1 MICLKNVSKMIDD
14 KIIIDDISLEIQ
26 DGSSFA
32 LIGSNG
38 AGKSTLLRL
47 ISGIYGQNRGEI
59 LLDNE
64 KIYDN
69 PSAKEKIFFINDETV
84 QFQSFT
90 VNELKNYYKP
100 FYPNFSESV
109 FKKLI
114 STVKLPADKKI
125 STFSKGMKRQ
135 AIVIIGIA
143 ACTEYLLL
151 DESFD
156 GLDPTM
162 RLIVKHMIFDAMEER
177 NLTVIISSHNLKEIS
192 ELCDS
197 CALIHNSKLVF
208 QKELSDNSDIFKL
221 QLAFRN
227 DVDIRSIFERKEN
240 IEVIHIDRNMSVYSV
255 VVRGAKEDIEDS
267 VKSSEPLIM
276 DVLPLT
282 LEETYIY
289 EMEAMGY
296 ADFDE

>member
-1 MICLKNVSKMIDD
+1 MISLKNVSKSIDNK
-14 KIIIDDISLEIQ
+14 KIIDNISLEIP

-47 ISGIYGQNRGEI
+47 ISGIYGQNNGEI

-69 PSAKEKIFFINDETV
+69 PSVKEKIFFINDETI
-84 QFQSFT
+84 QFQGYT
-90 VNELKNYYKP
+90 VKELKNYYKS
-100 FYPNFSESV
+100 FYPNFSETV
-109 FKKLI
+109 FKKLLSI
-114 STVKLPADKKI
+114 IKLPENEKI

-135 AIVIIGIA
+135 TIVIIGLA

-162 RLIVKHMIFDAMEER
+162 RLIVKHMIFDAMAER
-177 NLTVIISSHNLKEIS
+177 NLTLVISSHNLKEIS

-197 CALIHNSKLVF
+197 CALIHKGKLVF
-208 QKELSDNSDIFKL
+208 QKDLSDASDMFKL
-221 QLAFRN
+221 QLAYN
-227 DVDIRSIFERKEN
+227 DEIDIKSEFERKEN
-240 IEVIHIDRNMSVYSV
+240 VKVLHVDKNMSVYSV
-255 VVRGAKEDIEDS
+255 IVRGDKEKIKEAAEENNPIIFDI
-267 VKSSEPLIM
+267 
-276 DVLPLT
+276 LPLT

-289 EMEAMGY
+289 EMEEMGY
-296 ADFDE
+296 ADFI

>member
-1 MICLKNVSKMIDD
+1 MISLKNVSKSIDNK
-14 KIIIDDISLEIQ
+14 KIIDNISLEIP

-47 ISGIYGQNRGEI
+47 ISGIYGQNNGEI

-69 PSAKEKIFFINDETV
+69 PSVKEKIFFINDETI
-84 QFQSFT
+84 QFQGYT
-90 VNELKNYYKP
+90 VKELKNYYKS
-100 FYPNFSESV
+100 FYPNFSETV
-109 FKKLI
+109 FKKLLSI
-114 STVKLPADKKI
+114 IKLPENEKI

-135 AIVIIGIA
+135 TIVIIGLA

-162 RLIVKHMIFDAMEER
+162 RLIVKHMIFDAMAER
-177 NLTVIISSHNLKEIS
+177 NLTLVISSHNLKEIS

-197 CALIHNSKLVF
+197 CALIHKGKLVF
-208 QKELSDNSDIFKL
+208 QKDLSDASDMFKL
-221 QLAFRN
+221 QLAYN
-227 DVDIRSIFERKEN
+227 DEIDIRSEFERKEN
-240 IEVIHIDRNMSVYSV
+240 VKVLHVDKNMSVYSV
-255 VVRGAKEDIEDS
+255 IVRGDKEKIKEAAEENNPIIFDI
-267 VKSSEPLIM
+267 
-276 DVLPLT
+276 LPLT

-289 EMEAMGY
+289 EMEEMGY
-296 ADFDE
+296 ADFI

>member
-1 MICLKNVSKMIDD
+1 MISLKNVSKSIDNK
-14 KIIIDDISLEIQ
+14 KIIDNISLEIP

-47 ISGIYGQNRGEI
+47 ISGIYGQNNGEI

-69 PSAKEKIFFINDETV
+69 PSVKEKIFFINDETI
-84 QFQSFT
+84 QFQGYT
-90 VNELKNYYKP
+90 VKELKNYYKS
-100 FYPNFSESV
+100 FYPNFSETV
-109 FKKLI
+109 FKKLLSI
-114 STVKLPADKKI
+114 IKLPENEKI

-135 AIVIIGIA
+135 TIVIIGLA

-162 RLIVKHMIFDAMEER
+162 RLIVKHMIFDAMAER
-177 NLTVIISSHNLKEIS
+177 NLTLVISSHNLKEIS

-197 CALIHNSKLVF
+197 CALIHKGKLVF
-208 QKELSDNSDIFKL
+208 QKDLSDASDMFKL
-221 QLAFRN
+221 QLAYN
-227 DVDIRSIFERKEN
+227 DEIDIRSEFERKEN
-240 IEVIHIDRNMSVYSV
+240 VKVLHVDKNMSVYSV
-255 VVRGAKEDIEDS
+255 IVRGNKEKIKEAAEENNPIIFDI
-267 VKSSEPLIM
+267 
-276 DVLPLT
+276 LPLT

-289 EMEAMGY
+289 EMEEMGY
-296 ADFDE
+296 ADFI

>member
-1 MICLKNVSKMIDD
+1 MISLKNVSKSIDNK
-14 KIIIDDISLEIQ
+14 KIIDNISLEIP

-47 ISGIYGQNRGEI
+47 ISGIYGQNNGEI

-69 PSAKEKIFFINDETV
+69 PSVKEKIFFINDETI
-84 QFQSFT
+84 QFQGYT
-90 VNELKNYYKP
+90 VKELKNYYKS
-100 FYPNFSESV
+100 FYPNFSETV
-109 FKKLI
+109 FKKLLSI
-114 STVKLPADKKI
+114 IKLPENEKI

-135 AIVIIGIA
+135 TIVIIGLA

-162 RLIVKHMIFDAMEER
+162 RLIVKHMIFDAMAER
-177 NLTVIISSHNLKEIS
+177 NLTLVISSHNLKEIS

-197 CALIHNSKLVF
+197 CALIHKGRLVF
-208 QKELSDNSDIFKL
+208 QKDLSDASDMFKL
-221 QLAFRN
+221 QLAYN
-227 DVDIRSIFERKEN
+227 DEIDIKSEFERKEN
-240 IEVIHIDRNMSVYSV
+240 VKVLHVDKNMSVYSV
-255 VVRGAKEDIEDS
+255 IVRGDKEKIKEAAEENNPIIFDI
-267 VKSSEPLIM
+267 
-276 DVLPLT
+276 LPLT

-289 EMEAMGY
+289 EMEEMGY
-296 ADFDE
+296 ADFI

>member
-1 MICLKNVSKMIDD
+1 MISLKNVSKSIDNK
-14 KIIIDDISLEIQ
+14 KIIDNISLEIP

-47 ISGIYGQNRGEI
+47 ISGIYGQNNEEI

-69 PSAKEKIFFINDETV
+69 PSVKEKIFFINDETI
-84 QFQSFT
+84 QFQGYT
-90 VNELKNYYKP
+90 VKELKNYYKS
-100 FYPNFSESV
+100 FYPNFSETV
-109 FKKLI
+109 FKKLLSI
-114 STVKLPADKKI
+114 IKLPENEKI

-135 AIVIIGIA
+135 TIVIIGLA

-162 RLIVKHMIFDAMEER
+162 RLIVKHMIFDAMAER
-177 NLTVIISSHNLKEIS
+177 NLTLVISSHNLKEIS

-197 CALIHNSKLVF
+197 CALIHKGKLVF
-208 QKELSDNSDIFKL
+208 QKDLSDASDMFKL
-221 QLAFRN
+221 QLAYN
-227 DVDIRSIFERKEN
+227 DEIDIRSEFERKEN
-240 IEVIHIDRNMSVYSV
+240 VKVLHVDKNMSVYSV
-255 VVRGAKEDIEDS
+255 IVRGDKEKIKEAAEENNPIIFDI
-267 VKSSEPLIM
+267 
-276 DVLPLT
+276 LPLT

-289 EMEAMGY
+289 EMEEMGY
-296 ADFDE
+296 ADFI

>member
-1 MICLKNVSKMIDD
+1 MISLKNVSKSIDNK
-14 KIIIDDISLEIQ
+14 KIIDNISLEIP

-47 ISGIYGQNRGEI
+47 ISGIYGQNNGEI

-69 PSAKEKIFFINDETV
+69 PSVKEKIFFINDETI
-84 QFQSFT
+84 QFQGYT
-90 VNELKNYYKP
+90 VKELKNYYKS
-100 FYPNFSESV
+100 FYPNFSETV
-109 FKKLI
+109 FKKLLSI
-114 STVKLPADKKI
+114 IKLPENEKI

-135 AIVIIGIA
+135 TIVIIGLA

-162 RLIVKHMIFDAMEER
+162 RLIVKHMIFDAMAER
-177 NLTVIISSHNLKEIS
+177 NLTLVISSHNLKEIS

-197 CALIHNSKLVF
+197 CALIHKGKLVF
-208 QKELSDNSDIFKL
+208 QKDLSDASDMFKL
-221 QLAFRN
+221 QLAYN
-227 DVDIRSIFERKEN
+227 DEIDIKSEFERKEN
-240 IEVIHIDRNMSVYSV
+240 VKVLHVDKNMSVYSV
-255 VVRGAKEDIEDS
+255 IVRGNKEKIKEAAEENNPIIFDI
-267 VKSSEPLIM
+267 
-276 DVLPLT
+276 LPLT

-289 EMEAMGY
+289 EMEEMGY
-296 ADFDE
+296 ADFI

>member
-1 MICLKNVSKMIDD
+1 MISLKNVSKSIDNK
-14 KIIIDDISLEIQ
+14 KIIDNISLEIP

-47 ISGIYGQNRGEI
+47 ISGIYGQNNGEI

-69 PSAKEKIFFINDETV
+69 PSVKEKIFFINDETI
-84 QFQSFT
+84 QFQGYT
-90 VNELKNYYKP
+90 VKELKNYYKS
-100 FYPNFSESV
+100 FYPNFSETV
-109 FKKLI
+109 FKKLLSI
-114 STVKLPADKKI
+114 IKLPENEKI

-135 AIVIIGIA
+135 TIVIIGLA

-162 RLIVKHMIFDAMEER
+162 RLIVKHMIFDAMAER
-177 NLTVIISSHNLKEIS
+177 NLTLVISSHNLKEIS

-197 CALIHNSKLVF
+197 CALIHKGKLVF
-208 QKELSDNSDIFKL
+208 QKDLSDASDMFKL
-221 QLAFRN
+221 QLAYN
-227 DVDIRSIFERKEN
+227 DEIDIKSEFERKEN
-240 IEVIHIDRNMSVYSV
+240 VKVLHVDKNMSVYSV
-255 VVRGAKEDIEDS
+255 IVRGDKEKIKEAAEENNPIIFDI
-267 VKSSEPLIM
+267 
-276 DVLPLT
+276 LPLT

-289 EMEAMGY
+289 EMEEMGY
-296 ADFDE
+296 ADFD

>member
-1 MICLKNVSKMIDD
+1 MISLKNVSKSIDNK
-14 KIIIDDISLEIQ
+14 KIIDNISLEIP

-47 ISGIYGQNRGEI
+47 ISGIYGQNNGEI

-69 PSAKEKIFFINDETV
+69 PSVKEKIFFINDETI
-84 QFQSFT
+84 QFQGYT
-90 VNELKNYYKP
+90 VKELKNYYKS
-100 FYPNFSESV
+100 FYPNFSETV
-109 FKKLI
+109 FKKLLSI
-114 STVKLPADKKI
+114 IKLPENEKI

-135 AIVIIGIA
+135 TIVIIGLA

-162 RLIVKHMIFDAMEER
+162 RLIVKHMIFDAMAER
-177 NLTVIISSHNLKEIS
+177 NLTLVISSHNLKEIS

-197 CALIHNSKLVF
+197 CALIHKGRLVF
-208 QKELSDNSDIFKL
+208 QKDLSDASDMFKL
-221 QLAFRN
+221 QLAYN
-227 DVDIRSIFERKEN
+227 DEIDIRSEFERKEN
-240 IEVIHIDRNMSVYSV
+240 VKVLHVDKNMSVYSV
-255 VVRGAKEDIEDS
+255 IVRGDKEKIKEAAEENNPIIFDI
-267 VKSSEPLIM
+267 
-276 DVLPLT
+276 LPLT

-289 EMEAMGY
+289 EMEEMGY
-296 ADFDE
+296 ADFI

>member
-1 MICLKNVSKMIDD
+1 MISLKNVSKSIDNK
-14 KIIIDDISLEIQ
+14 KIIDNISLEIP

-47 ISGIYGQNRGEI
+47 ISGIYGQNNGEI

-69 PSAKEKIFFINDETV
+69 PSVKEKIFFINDETI
-84 QFQSFT
+84 QFQGYT
-90 VNELKNYYKP
+90 VKELKNYYKS
-100 FYPNFSESV
+100 FYPNFSETV
-109 FKKLI
+109 FKKLLSI
-114 STVKLPADKKI
+114 IKLPENEKI

-135 AIVIIGIA
+135 TIVIIGLA

-162 RLIVKHMIFDAMEER
+162 RLIVKHMIFDAMAER
-177 NLTVIISSHNLKEIS
+177 NLTLVISSHNLKEIS

-197 CALIHNSKLVF
+197 CALIHKGKLVF
-208 QKELSDNSDIFKL
+208 QKDLSDASDMFKL
-221 QLAFRN
+221 QLAYN
-227 DVDIRSIFERKEN
+227 DEIDIKSEFERKEN
-240 IEVIHIDRNMSVYSV
+240 VKVLHVDKNMSVYSV
-255 VVRGAKEDIEDS
+255 IVRGDKEKIKEAAEENNPIIFDI
-267 VKSSEPLIM
+267 
-276 DVLPLT
+276 LPLT

-289 EMEAMGY
+289 EMEEMGY
-296 ADFDE
+296 ADFT

>member
-1 MICLKNVSKMIDD
+1 MISLKNVSKSIDNK
-14 KIIIDDISLEIQ
+14 KIIDNISLEIP

-47 ISGIYGQNRGEI
+47 ISGIYGQNNGEI

-69 PSAKEKIFFINDETV
+69 PSVKEKIFFINDETI
-84 QFQSFT
+84 QFQGYT
-90 VNELKNYYKP
+90 VKELKNYYKS
-100 FYPNFSESV
+100 FYPNFSETV
-109 FKKLI
+109 FKKLLSI
-114 STVKLPADKKI
+114 IKLPENEKI

-135 AIVIIGIA
+135 TIVIIGLA

-162 RLIVKHMIFDAMEER
+162 RLIVKHMIFDAMAER
-177 NLTVIISSHNLKEIS
+177 NLTLVISSHNLKEIS

-197 CALIHNSKLVF
+197 CALIHKGKLVF
-208 QKELSDNSDIFKL
+208 QKDLSDASDMFKL
-221 QLAFRN
+221 QLAYN
-227 DVDIRSIFERKEN
+227 DEIDIKSEFERKEN
-240 IEVIHIDRNMSVYSV
+240 VKVLHVDKNMSVYSV
-255 VVRGAKEDIEDS
+255 IVRGDKENIKEAAEENNPIIFDI
-267 VKSSEPLIM
+267 
-276 DVLPLT
+276 LPLA

-289 EMEAMGY
+289 EMEEMGY
-296 ADFDE
+296 ADFI

>member
-1 MICLKNVSKMIDD
+1 MISLKNVSKSIDNK
-14 KIIIDDISLEIQ
+14 KIIDNISLEIP

-47 ISGIYGQNRGEI
+47 ISGIYGQNNGEI

-69 PSAKEKIFFINDETV
+69 PSVKEKIFFINDETI
-84 QFQSFT
+84 QFQGYT
-90 VNELKNYYKP
+90 VKELKNYYKS
-100 FYPNFSESV
+100 FYPNFSETV
-109 FKKLI
+109 FKKLLSI
-114 STVKLPADKKI
+114 IKLPENEKI

-135 AIVIIGIA
+135 TIVIIGLA

-162 RLIVKHMIFDAMEER
+162 RLIVKHMIFDAMAER
-177 NLTVIISSHNLKEIS
+177 NLTLVISSHNLKEIS

-197 CALIHNSKLVF
+197 CALIHKGKLVF
-208 QKELSDNSDIFKL
+208 QKDLSDASDMFKL
-221 QLAFRN
+221 QLAYN
-227 DVDIRSIFERKEN
+227 DEIDIRSEFERKEN
-240 IEVIHIDRNMSVYSV
+240 VKVLHVDKNMSVYSV
-255 VVRGAKEDIEDS
+255 IVRGDKEKIKEAAEENNPIIFDI
-267 VKSSEPLIM
+267 
-276 DVLPLT
+276 LPLT

-289 EMEAMGY
+289 EMEEMGY
-296 ADFDE
+296 ADFD

>member
-1 MICLKNVSKMIDD
+1 MISLKNVSKSIDNK
-14 KIIIDDISLEIQ
+14 KIIDNISLEIP

-47 ISGIYGQNRGEI
+47 ISGIYGQNNGEI

-69 PSAKEKIFFINDETV
+69 PSVKEKIFFINDETI
-84 QFQSFT
+84 QFQGYT
-90 VNELKNYYKP
+90 VKELKNYYKS
-100 FYPNFSESV
+100 FYPNFSETV
-109 FKKLI
+109 FKKLLSI
-114 STVKLPADKKI
+114 IKLPENEKI
-125 STFSKGMKRQ
+125 STFSKGMKRKT
-135 AIVIIGIA
+135 IVIIGLA

-162 RLIVKHMIFDAMEER
+162 RLIVKHMIFDAMAER
-177 NLTVIISSHNLKEIS
+177 NLTLVISSHNLKEIS

-197 CALIHNSKLVF
+197 CALIHKGKLVF
-208 QKELSDNSDIFKL
+208 QKDLSDASDMFKL
-221 QLAFRN
+221 QLAYN
-227 DVDIRSIFERKEN
+227 DEIDIRSEFERKEN
-240 IEVIHIDRNMSVYSV
+240 VKVLHVDKNMSVYSV
-255 VVRGAKEDIEDS
+255 IVRGDKEKIKEAAEENNPIIFDI
-267 VKSSEPLIM
+267 
-276 DVLPLT
+276 LPLT

-289 EMEAMGY
+289 EMEEMGY
-296 ADFDE
+296 ADFI

>member
-1 MICLKNVSKMIDD
+1 MISLKNVSKSIDNK
-14 KIIIDDISLEIQ
+14 KIIDNISLEIP

-47 ISGIYGQNRGEI
+47 ISGIYGQNNGEI

-69 PSAKEKIFFINDETV
+69 PSVKEKIFFINDETI
-84 QFQSFT
+84 QFQGYT
-90 VNELKNYYKP
+90 VKELKNYYKS
-100 FYPNFSESV
+100 FYPNFSETV
-109 FKKLI
+109 FKKLLSI
-114 STVKLPADKKI
+114 IKLPENEKI

-135 AIVIIGIA
+135 TIVIIGLA

-162 RLIVKHMIFDAMEER
+162 RLIVKHMIFDAMAER
-177 NLTVIISSHNLKEIS
+177 NLTLVISSHNLKEIS

-197 CALIHNSKLVF
+197 CALIHKGKLVF
-208 QKELSDNSDIFKL
+208 QKDLSDASDMFKL
-221 QLAFRN
+221 QLAYN
-227 DVDIRSIFERKEN
+227 DEIDIRSEFERKEN
-240 IEVIHIDRNMSVYSV
+240 VKILHVDKNMSVYSV
-255 VVRGAKEDIEDS
+255 IVRGDKEKIKEAAEENNPIIFDI
-267 VKSSEPLIM
+267 
-276 DVLPLT
+276 LPLT

-289 EMEAMGY
+289 EMEEMGY
-296 ADFDE
+296 ADFI

>member
-1 MICLKNVSKMIDD
+1 MISLKNVSKSIDNK
-14 KIIIDDISLEIQ
+14 KIIDNISLEIP

-47 ISGIYGQNRGEI
+47 ISGIYGQNNGEI

-69 PSAKEKIFFINDETV
+69 PSVKEKIFFINDETI
-84 QFQSFT
+84 QFQGYT
-90 VNELKNYYKP
+90 VKELKNYYKS
-100 FYPNFSESV
+100 FYPNFSETV
-109 FKKLI
+109 FKKLLSI
-114 STVKLPADKKI
+114 IKLPENEKI

-135 AIVIIGIA
+135 TIVIIGLA

-162 RLIVKHMIFDAMEER
+162 RLIVKHMIFDAMAER
-177 NLTVIISSHNLKEIS
+177 NLTLVISSHNLKEIS
-192 ELCDS
+192 ELCDN
-197 CALIHNSKLVF
+197 CALIHKGRLVF
-208 QKELSDNSDIFKL
+208 QKDLSDASDMFKL
-221 QLAFRN
+221 QLAYN
-227 DVDIRSIFERKEN
+227 DEIDIKSDFERKEN
-240 IEVIHIDRNMSVYSV
+240 VKVLHVDKNMSVYSV
-255 VVRGAKEDIEDS
+255 IVRGDREKIKEAAEENNPIIFDI
-267 VKSSEPLIM
+267 
-276 DVLPLT
+276 LPLT

-289 EMEAMGY
+289 EMEEMGY
-296 ADFDE
+296 ADFD

>member
-1 MICLKNVSKMIDD
+1 MISLKNVSKSIDNK
-14 KIIIDDISLEIQ
+14 KIIDNISLEIP

-47 ISGIYGQNRGEI
+47 ISGIYGQNNGEI

-69 PSAKEKIFFINDETV
+69 PSVKEKIFFINDETI
-84 QFQSFT
+84 QFQGYT
-90 VNELKNYYKP
+90 VKELKNYYKS
-100 FYPNFSESV
+100 FYPNFSETV
-109 FKKLI
+109 FKKLLSI
-114 STVKLPADKKI
+114 IKLPENEKI

-135 AIVIIGIA
+135 TIVIIGLA

-162 RLIVKHMIFDAMEER
+162 RLIVKHMIFDAMAER
-177 NLTVIISSHNLKEIS
+177 NLTLVISSHNLKEIS

-197 CALIHNSKLVF
+197 CALIHKGKLVF
-208 QKELSDNSDIFKL
+208 QKDLSDASDMFKL
-221 QLAFRN
+221 QLAYN
-227 DVDIRSIFERKEN
+227 DEIDIRSEFERKEN
-240 IEVIHIDRNMSVYSV
+240 VKVLHVDKNMSVYSV
-255 VVRGAKEDIEDS
+255 IVRGDREKIKEAAEENNPIIFDI
-267 VKSSEPLIM
+267 
-276 DVLPLT
+276 LPLT

-289 EMEAMGY
+289 EMEEMGY
-296 ADFDE
+296 ADFI

>member
-1 MICLKNVSKMIDD
+1 MISLKNVSKSIDNK
-14 KIIIDDISLEIQ
+14 KIIDNISLEIP

-47 ISGIYGQNRGEI
+47 ISGIYGQNNGEI

-69 PSAKEKIFFINDETV
+69 PSVKEKIFFINDETI
-84 QFQSFT
+84 QFQGYT
-90 VNELKNYYKP
+90 VKELKNYYKS
-100 FYPNFSESV
+100 FYPNFSETV
-109 FKKLI
+109 FKKLLSI
-114 STVKLPADKKI
+114 IKLPENEKI

-135 AIVIIGIA
+135 TIVIIGLA

-162 RLIVKHMIFDAMEER
+162 RLIVKHMIFDAMAER
-177 NLTVIISSHNLKEIS
+177 NLTLVISSHNLKEIS

-197 CALIHNSKLVF
+197 CALIHKGKLVF
-208 QKELSDNSDIFKL
+208 QKDLSDASDMFKL
-221 QLAFRN
+221 QLAYN
-227 DVDIRSIFERKEN
+227 DEIDIKSEFERKEN
-240 IEVIHIDRNMSVYSV
+240 VKVLHVDKNMSVYSV
-255 VVRGAKEDIEDS
+255 IVRGDKENIKEAAEENNPIIFDI
-267 VKSSEPLIM
+267 
-276 DVLPLT
+276 LPLT

-289 EMEAMGY
+289 EMEEMGY
-296 ADFDE
+296 ADFI

>member
-1 MICLKNVSKMIDD
+1 MISLKNVSKSIDNK
-14 KIIIDDISLEIQ
+14 KIIDNISLEIP
-26 DGSSFA
+26 DGSSLA

-47 ISGIYGQNRGEI
+47 ISGIYGQNNGEI

-69 PSAKEKIFFINDETV
+69 PSVKEKIFFINDETI
-84 QFQSFT
+84 QFQGYT
-90 VNELKNYYKP
+90 VKELKNYYKS
-100 FYPNFSESV
+100 FYPNFSETV
-109 FKKLI
+109 FKKLLSI
-114 STVKLPADKKI
+114 IKLPENEKI

-135 AIVIIGIA
+135 TIVIIGLA

-162 RLIVKHMIFDAMEER
+162 RLIVKHMIFDAMAER
-177 NLTVIISSHNLKEIS
+177 NLTLVISSHNLKEIS

-197 CALIHNSKLVF
+197 CALIHKGKLVF
-208 QKELSDNSDIFKL
+208 QKDLSDASDMFKL
-221 QLAFRN
+221 QLAYN
-227 DVDIRSIFERKEN
+227 DEIDIKSEFERKEN
-240 IEVIHIDRNMSVYSV
+240 VKVLHVDKNMSVYSV
-255 VVRGAKEDIEDS
+255 IVRGNKEKIKEAAEENNPIIFDI
-267 VKSSEPLIM
+267 
-276 DVLPLT
+276 LPLT

-289 EMEAMGY
+289 EMEEMGY
-296 ADFDE
+296 ADFI